1 MKLQEQL
8 NRTKELMGLQPLNE
22 GIFRQKGKLKDLIRK
37 LFKKGGNEEQIVQ
50 EINPYEEIQ
59 VFLSMDKIS

>member
-37 LFKKGGNEEQIVQ
+37 LFKKGGNE
-50 EINPYEEIQ
+50 
-59 VFLSMDKIS
+59 